1 VAIGD
6 LIFFFS
12 SSFPPASRNGPYASL
27 AASSFLRKLGRLF
40 SIWNLQVQ
48 WEKFGIRVIMFS

>member
-1 VAIGD
+1 

-12 SSFPPASRNGPYASL
+12 FSFPPASRNGPYASL